1 LREHLDQADRRLVKL
16 LSQDAQHS
24 ISHLAEKM
32 AMSVPTVRSRLRNL
46 LDRNLLRIVGLL
58 NLTERPELISA
69 IVGINAQGRGRAREL
84 ARRIAELPFVNSA
97 SVVTGRFDI
106 IVDVTVA
113 GDVADLYRVTSEL
126 IPGAGEPGEVVRSET
141 FVVMASCNKWI
152 NLPEGCWFEG
162 QGETAHKEPA

>member
-1 LREHLDQADRRLVKL
+1 LREHLDLTDRRLVKQ
-16 LSQDAQHS
+16 LSQDAQPG
-24 ISHLAEKM
+24 INRIAETLAI
-32 AMSVPTVRSRLRNL
+32 SVPTVRTRLRNL
-46 LDRNLLRIVGLL
+46 LDRNLLKIVGLL

-84 ARRIAELPFVNSA
+84 AQRISELPFVNSA

-113 GDVADLYRVTSEL
+113 GDVADLYRITSEL

-141 FVVMASCNKWI
+141 FVVMASCNKWVS
-152 NLPEGCWFEG
+152 LPEGCWSDDSVR
-162 QGETAHKEPA
+162 KEPA